1 MKEIKLQKLHLINF
15 KGISS
20 IEINFTD
27 LTVISGANA
36 TGKTTLMDA
45 FTWVLFGKDSEDRKD
60 FNIKTLDSW
69 GKVIEKLDHEVEVT
83 LNVSGETVVLRRCY
97 REKWTT
103 KRGSEEP
110 ELTGHETVFFWN
122 DVPLQAGEYQQKI
135 DQILTESTFKLITN
149 PLYFNQMKWQDRRN
163 ILVKMAG
170 EIETPKKYAS
180 LIEKM
185 GNKTLDEYRKELAAR
200 KKKLN
205 DELKTIPAR
214 IDEVERSKPQPKD
227 WDAISSEISDNEK
240 KLSEVEA
247 EITDSSQAVKSVLDA
262 NKDRFLRIN
271 ELKTMISDI
280 EFNNYRE
287 LNRIMNERK
296 EKIMEHTKKIKDLQ
310 GMINTNLLHADNLM
324 SGVDEHK
331 ANIENLRDK
340 WKKENARQ
348 FSYSETETV
357 CPTCLRPLDQ
367 DDLHNK
373 VASLRENFNA
383 EKQKNLQEI
392 NRIGK
397 LLALKLAEYESKI
410 VSLKSLNLEEELEEA
425 RKQLREVQEQKLEKV
440 PYPAEYFDYQKE
452 LSSLEEVKAEN
463 VKTDNTHLLIR
474 KSSITE
480 KIASL
485 KQSLSL
491 KSQIEAADKRKDELL
506 LQEKTFS
513 QQLADIEK
521 IEFTIQNFIR
531 EKVNLLEERINEMFE
546 TVKFRLFDVQINGG
560 IIECCDTLVDG
571 VPWQDANNAAK
582 INSGID
588 IINVLSN
595 FYDVSAPIWVD
606 NAESVNLI
614 QPTVAQRIE
623 LYVTNDNS
631 LTVENY

>member
-69 GKVIEKLDHEVEVT
+69 GKVIEKLDHEVEAT

-170 EIETPKKYAS
+170 EVETPKKYAS
-180 LIEKM
+180 LIESM

-227 WDAISSEISDNEK
+227 WEAISREISENER
-240 KLSEVEA
+240 KLAEVEA

-280 EFNNYRE
+280 EFNNHRE
-287 LNRIMNERK
+287 LNRRMNERD
-296 EKIMEHTKKIKDLQ
+296 EKIREYTQKTKDLQ
-310 GMINTNLLHADNLM
+310 GRINTNLLHIDNL
-324 SGVDEHK
+324 VARTDEIK
-331 ANIENLRDK
+331 SMIEKLREE
-340 WKKENARQ
+340 WKEENARE
-348 FSYSETETV
+348 FTLSDTETV

-367 DDLHNK
+367 DDLENK
-373 VASLRENFNA
+373 MAALRALFNT
-383 EKQKNLQEI
+383 EKKRRLQEI
-392 NRIGK
+392 SRSGK
-397 LLALKLAEYESKI
+397 NDTLKLAEYESEI
-410 VSLKSLNLEEELEEA
+410 ASLKSLNLEEELEEVK
-425 RKQLREVQEQKLEKV
+425 KQLREVQEQKLEKV
-440 PYPAEYFDYQKE
+440 PYPAEYSKYQKE
-452 LSSLEEVKAEN
+452 LASLEEVKAEN

-474 KSSITE
+474 RSSITE
-480 KIASL
+480 KIAAL
-485 KQSLSL
+485 KHSLSL
-491 KSQIEAADKRKDELL
+491 KSQIEAAETRKEELL
-506 LQEKTFS
+506 RQEKTFS

-531 EKVNLLEERINEMFE
+531 EKVNLLEGRINGMFE
-546 TVKFRLFDVQINGG
+546 TVRFRLFDVQINGG

-595 FYDVSAPIWVD
+595 FYDVSAPVWVD

-623 LYVTNDNS
+623 LYVTNDNY
-631 LTVENY
+631 LTTENY